1 MDASIEQLLLRHRKE
16 LSERDHEA
24 NKGTYGRLT
33 LVAGSHGMAGA
44 AFLSGLAAFRCGIGM
59 VKYLGPECNRTILQ
73 TLLPEAMYDAL
84 PGVHMA
90 EAERDAVSETESSE
104 AGRDAAM
111 HAVAAP
117 AAGHDKTQNAGAA
130 AICSRRGSAYVS
142 YVSALAEKL
151 KWGDYLVI
159 GPGLSKEDE
168 ARQLVRALFDPAVID
183 VLQKKKL
190 IVLDADALNLMA
202 EEGLNPG
209 ELSPKTL
216 ENDNLQTV
224 PVVITPHVMEMS
236 RLTGISIA
244 KIKEDPAAVAEEYAR
259 SHGVYVV
266 LKDART
272 VVSCPWTAE
281 KRGMDSMAA
290 PKAGMPAVAA
300 SKRRTYIIDS
310 GCGAMAKAGS
320 GDVLCGFIAGF
331 TAMLFGNVE
340 DAVPL
345 AVFMHGA
352 AGCVAA
358 ERMGSHS
365 ILARDIAEAAGEAL
379 ERALDAIMPVR
390 GYDLG

>member
-1 MDASIEQLLLRHRKE
+1 MHS
-16 LSERDHEA
+16 
-24 NKGTYGRLT
+24 
-33 LVAGSHGMAGA
+33 
-44 AFLSGLAAFRCGIGM
+44 
-59 VKYLGPECNRTILQ
+59 TILQ

-84 PGVHMA
+84 PEIDMA
-90 EAERDAVSETESSE
+90 KAMRDAVSEAESSE

-117 AAGHDKTQNAGAA
+117 AAGHDTTYDSGVVKVGHDKTQNAGAA
-130 AICSRRGSAYVS
+130 AISSRRGSAYVS

-190 IVLDADALNLMA
+190 IVLDADALNIMA
-202 EEGLNPG
+202 EEGLDPG
-209 ELSPKTL
+209 ALR
-216 ENDNLQTV
+216 EN
-224 PVVITPHVMEMS
+224 VVITPHVMEMS

-244 KIKEDPAAVAEEYAR
+244 KIKEDPSAVAEAYAR
-259 SHGVYVV
+259 EHGVIVV

-272 VVSCPWTAE
+272 VVAISKKYEKGFADSMTAE
-281 KRGMDSMAA
+281 KGKADSMEVGIGKTDVQSVIALSYTEEKGKSDA
-290 PKAGMPAVAA
+290 QAKSLAEL
-300 SKRRTYIIDS
+300 KTHIIDS

-358 ERMGSHS
+358 ERMGCHS

-379 ERALDAIMPVR
+379 RSSLAYLSPVR
-390 GYDLG
+390 GYELN

>member
-1 MDASIEQLLLRHRKE
+1 MKKSSAMNNTVIRLDASIEQLLLRHRKE

-84 PGVHMA
+84 P
-90 EAERDAVSETESSE
+90 E
-104 AGRDAAM
+104 AAM
-111 HAVAAP
+111 D
-117 AAGHDKTQNAGAA
+117 GHQAEGSKT
-130 AICSRRGSAYVS
+130 YVT
-142 YVSALAEKL
+142 ALAEKL

-159 GPGLSKEDE
+159 GPGLSKGDE
-168 ARQLVRALFDPAVID
+168 ARLLVRALFDPAVID
-183 VLQKKKL
+183 ILQKKKL

-202 EEGLNPG
+202 EEALDPG
-209 ELSPKTL
+209 ALCRTPRK
-216 ENDNLQTV
+216 NDDYQAV

-244 KIKEDPAAVAEEYAR
+244 GIKEDPAAVAEAYAR
-259 SHGVYVV
+259 EHGVIVV

-272 VVSCPWTAE
+272 VV
-281 KRGMDSMAA
+281 
-290 PKAGMPAVAA
+290 AVPDVE
-300 SKRRTYIIDS
+300 SRIIDS

-379 ERALDAIMPVR
+379 ERTLKEIMPVR
-390 GYDLG
+390 GYDLN